1 MGKDNLVANLS
12 LDFAIRI
19 VNLYKFLCT
28 QKKEYVLSNQVLRS
42 GTSIGA
48 NLAESEM
55 SQSAPDFI
63 AKLHIALK
71 EANETKYW
79 LTLLQKTNYI
89 TKEQFDSINKDLRVI
104 IGLLVNG
111 LKKIKERYYCVQF
124 YEESFIGLSD
134 HWCFLPEYC

>member
-1 MGKDNLVANLS
+1 MGKDNLVSNLS

-111 LKKIKERYYCVQF
+111 LKKIKDKQNDGN
-124 YEESFIGLSD
+124 EEL
-134 HWCFLPEYC
+134 

>member
-111 LKKIKERYYCVQF
+111 LKKIKDKQNDGT
-124 YEESFIGLSD
+124 EEL
-134 HWCFLPEYC
+134 

>member
-63 AKLHIALK
+63 AKLHIALN

-111 LKKIKERYYCVQF
+111 LKKIKDKQNDGN
-124 YEESFIGLSD
+124 EEL
-134 HWCFLPEYC
+134 

>member
-104 IGLLVNG
+104 ISLLVNG
-111 LKKIKERYYCVQF
+111 LKKIKDKQNDGN
-124 YEESFIGLSD
+124 EEL
-134 HWCFLPEYC
+134 

>member
-89 TKEQFDSINKDLRVI
+89 TKEQFYSINKDLRVI

-111 LKKIKERYYCVQF
+111 LKKIKDKQNDGN
-124 YEESFIGLSD
+124 EEL
-134 HWCFLPEYC
+134 

>member
-28 QKKEYVLSNQVLRS
+28 QKKEYVLPNQVLRS

-111 LKKIKERYYCVQF
+111 LKKIKDKQNDGN
-124 YEESFIGLSD
+124 EEL
-134 HWCFLPEYC
+134 

>member
-28 QKKEYVLSNQVLRS
+28 QKKEYVLANQVLRS

-111 LKKIKERYYCVQF
+111 LKKIKDKQNDGN
-124 YEESFIGLSD
+124 EEL
-134 HWCFLPEYC
+134 

>member
-111 LKKIKERYYCVQF
+111 LKKIKDKQNDGN
-124 YEESFIGLSD
+124 EEL
-134 HWCFLPEYC
+134 

>member
-71 EANETKYW
+71 EANETKYC
-79 LTLLQKTNYI
+79 LTLFQKTNYI
-89 TKEQFDSINKDLRVI
+89 KKEQSFVDELSYI
-104 IGLLVNG
+104 IENLLN
-111 LKKIKERYYCVQF
+111 EN
-124 YEESFIGLSD
+124 ESFELLND
-134 HWCFLPEYC
+134 

>member
-28 QKKEYVLSNQVLRS
+28 RKKEYVLSNQVLRS

-111 LKKIKERYYCVQF
+111 LKKIKDKQNDGN
-124 YEESFIGLSD
+124 EEL
-134 HWCFLPEYC
+134 

>member
-1 MGKDNLVANLS
+1 
-12 LDFAIRI
+12 
-19 VNLYKFLCT
+19 
-28 QKKEYVLSNQVLRS
+28 
-42 GTSIGA
+42 
-48 NLAESEM
+48 M
-55 SQSAPDFI
+55 SQSAADFI

-111 LKKIKERYYCVQF
+111 LKKIKDKQNDGN
-124 YEESFIGLSD
+124 EEL
-134 HWCFLPEYC
+134 

>member
-71 EANETKYW
+71 ETNETKYW

-111 LKKIKERYYCVQF
+111 LKKIKDKQNDGN
-124 YEESFIGLSD
+124 EEL
-134 HWCFLPEYC
+134 

>member
-71 EANETKYW
+71 ETNETKYW

-89 TKEQFDSINKDLRVI
+89 TKEQFDSINKDLIVI

-111 LKKIKERYYCVQF
+111 LKKIKDKQNDGN
-124 YEESFIGLSD
+124 EEL
-134 HWCFLPEYC
+134 

>member
-111 LKKIKERYYCVQF
+111 LKKIKDKQNYGN
-124 YEESFIGLSD
+124 EEL
-134 HWCFLPEYC
+134 

>member
-1 MGKDNLVANLS
+1 MGKDNLVSNLS
-12 LDFAIRI
+12 LDFAVRI

-28 QKKEYVLSNQVLRS
+28 QKKEHVLSNQVLRS

-48 NLAESEM
+48 NLSESEM
-55 SQSAPDFI
+55 CQSTADFI
-63 AKLHIALK
+63 AKLHISLK

-89 TKEQFDSINKDLRVI
+89 TKDQFDSINHDLRLI

-111 LKKIKERYYCVQF
+111 LKKIKEKEKEKQRTAENQA
-124 YEESFIGLSD
+124 
-134 HWCFLPEYC
+134 P

>member
-1 MGKDNLVANLS
+1 MAKDNLVANLS

-55 SQSAPDFI
+55 SQSSADFI

-111 LKKIKERYYCVQF
+111 LKKIKDKQNDGN
-124 YEESFIGLSD
+124 EEL
-134 HWCFLPEYC
+134 

>member
-28 QKKEYVLSNQVLRS
+28 QKKEYVLANQVLRS

-63 AKLHIALK
+63 AKLHIALT

-111 LKKIKERYYCVQF
+111 LKKIKDKQNDGN
-124 YEESFIGLSD
+124 EEL
-134 HWCFLPEYC
+134 

>member
-48 NLAESEM
+48 NLVESEM

-111 LKKIKERYYCVQF
+111 LKKIKDKQNDGN
-124 YEESFIGLSD
+124 EEL
-134 HWCFLPEYC
+134 

>member
-19 VNLYKFLCT
+19 VNLYKVLCT

-111 LKKIKERYYCVQF
+111 LKKIKDKQNDGN
-124 YEESFIGLSD
+124 EEL
-134 HWCFLPEYC
+134 

>member
-12 LDFAIRI
+12 LDFAICI

-111 LKKIKERYYCVQF
+111 LKKIKDKQNDGN
-124 YEESFIGLSD
+124 EEL
-134 HWCFLPEYC
+134 

>member
-89 TKEQFDSINKDLRVI
+89 TNAQFDSINKDLRVI

-111 LKKIKERYYCVQF
+111 LKKIKDKQNDGN
-124 YEESFIGLSD
+124 EEL
-134 HWCFLPEYC
+134 

>member
-111 LKKIKERYYCVQF
+111 LKKTKDKQNDGN
-124 YEESFIGLSD
+124 EEL
-134 HWCFLPEYC
+134 

>member
-12 LDFAIRI
+12 LDSAIRI

-111 LKKIKERYYCVQF
+111 LKKIKDKQNDGN
-124 YEESFIGLSD
+124 EEL
-134 HWCFLPEYC
+134 

>member
-63 AKLHIALK
+63 AKLHIAIK

-79 LTLLQKTNYI
+79 LTHLQKTNYI

-111 LKKIKERYYCVQF
+111 LKKIKDKQNDGN
-124 YEESFIGLSD
+124 EEL
-134 HWCFLPEYC
+134 

>member
-71 EANETKYW
+71 EANETKCW

-111 LKKIKERYYCVQF
+111 LKKIKDKQNDGN
-124 YEESFIGLSD
+124 EEL
-134 HWCFLPEYC
+134 

>member
-89 TKEQFDSINKDLRVI
+89 TKEHFDSINKDLRKI
-104 IGLLVNG
+104 IDLLVNG
-111 LKKIKERYYCVQF
+111 LKKIKDKQNDGN
-124 YEESFIGLSD
+124 EEL
-134 HWCFLPEYC
+134 

>member
-71 EANETKYW
+71 EANETSYW
-79 LTLLQKTNYI
+79 LEVLAKSYYI
-89 TKEQFDSINKDLRVI
+89 SPNQYKSINDDLRRI
-104 IGLLVNG
+104 IGFLVNI
-111 LKKIKERYYCVQF
+111 LKRIKGKRTADA
-124 YEESFIGLSD
+124 L
-134 HWCFLPEYC
+134 

>member
-79 LTLLQKTNYI
+79 LPLLQKTNYI

-111 LKKIKERYYCVQF
+111 LKKIKDKQNDGN
-124 YEESFIGLSD
+124 EEL
-134 HWCFLPEYC
+134 

>member
-63 AKLHIALK
+63 AKLHIVLK

-111 LKKIKERYYCVQF
+111 LKKIKDKQNDGN
-124 YEESFIGLSD
+124 EEL
-134 HWCFLPEYC
+134 

>member
-63 AKLHIALK
+63 AKLHIDLK

-111 LKKIKERYYCVQF
+111 LKKIKDKQNDGN
-124 YEESFIGLSD
+124 EEL
-134 HWCFLPEYC
+134 

>member
-1 MGKDNLVANLS
+1 MGKVNLVANLS

-111 LKKIKERYYCVQF
+111 LKKIKESNEF
-124 YEESFIGLSD
+124 K
-134 HWCFLPEYC
+134 

>member
-111 LKKIKERYYCVQF
+111 LKKIKDKQNDGIF
-124 YEESFIGLSD
+124 
-134 HWCFLPEYC
+134 

>member
-48 NLAESEM
+48 NLSESEM
-55 SQSAPDFI
+55 CKPPVSV
-63 AKLHIALK
+63 
-71 EANETKYW
+71 
-79 LTLLQKTNYI
+79 
-89 TKEQFDSINKDLRVI
+89 VI
-104 IGLLVNG
+104 FKNISVTGSLNLGAFGL
-111 LKKIKERYYCVQF
+111 
-124 YEESFIGLSD
+124 
-134 HWCFLPEYC
+134 

>member
-111 LKKIKERYYCVQF
+111 LKKIKDTQNDGN
-124 YEESFIGLSD
+124 EEL
-134 HWCFLPEYC
+134 

>member
-79 LTLLQKTNYI
+79 LTLLKKTNYI

-111 LKKIKERYYCVQF
+111 LKKIKDKQNDGN
-124 YEESFIGLSD
+124 EEL
-134 HWCFLPEYC
+134 

>member
-79 LTLLQKTNYI
+79 LTHMQKTNYI

-111 LKKIKERYYCVQF
+111 LKKIKDKQNDGN
-124 YEESFIGLSD
+124 EEL
-134 HWCFLPEYC
+134 

>member
-71 EANETKYW
+71 ETNETKYW

-111 LKKIKERYYCVQF
+111 LKKIKESNEF
-124 YEESFIGLSD
+124 K
-134 HWCFLPEYC
+134 

>member
-1 MGKDNLVANLS
+1 MAKDNLVANLS

-111 LKKIKERYYCVQF
+111 LKKIKDKQNDGN
-124 YEESFIGLSD
+124 EEL
-134 HWCFLPEYC
+134 

>member
-1 MGKDNLVANLS
+1 MGKDNLLANLS

-111 LKKIKERYYCVQF
+111 LKKIKDKQNDGN
-124 YEESFIGLSD
+124 EEL
-134 HWCFLPEYC
+134 

>member
-1 MGKDNLVANLS
+1 MKSIVFEKSKKFS
-12 LDFAIRI
+12 LRI
-19 VNLYKFLCT
+19 IGLYKYLCDE
-28 QKKEYVLSNQVLRS
+28 KKEFVLSKQLLRS

-111 LKKIKERYYCVQF
+111 LKKIKDKQNDGN
-124 YEESFIGLSD
+124 EEL
-134 HWCFLPEYC
+134 